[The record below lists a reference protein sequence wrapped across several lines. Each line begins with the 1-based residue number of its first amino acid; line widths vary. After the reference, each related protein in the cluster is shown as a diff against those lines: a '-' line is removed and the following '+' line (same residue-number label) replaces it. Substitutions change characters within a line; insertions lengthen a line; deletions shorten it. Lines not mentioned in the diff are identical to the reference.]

1 MDGIKAKKLHD
12 EIIEK
17 VAEYYETVH
26 APQQNAPFVAG
37 RSRVNYAGRVFDAA
51 EMTNLADAALEFWL
65 TSGRYTKEFEK
76 KLAEHLG
83 VKYSL
88 MVNSGS
94 SANLLAFS
102 ALTSPL
108 LGEHKIML
116 NSFSS
121 IYDNT
126 LPCTERIGHS

>member
-26 APQQNAPFVAG
+26 APAQNAPFVAG
-37 RSRVNYAGRVFDAA
+37 KSRVNYAGRVFDAA

-76 KLAEHLG
+76 KTGGASGGEIRADGQLRQFGKFAGIFSIDLAA
-83 VKYSL
+83 
-88 MVNSGS
+88 SGREK
-94 SANLLAFS
+94 NQ
-102 ALTSPL
+102 
-108 LGEHKIML
+108 K
-116 NSFSS
+116 
-121 IYDNT
+121 
-126 LPCTERIGHS
+126 RR